1 MRILNDYYYR
11 EGYKEG
17 VFVALRAITPSW
29 FVVGV
34 ALSLWSL
41 SVESW
46 SIWITLFILAMPVFW
61 LMAMVWA
68 KAVDTISKST
78 DAPKEGRK

>member
-17 VFVALRAITPSW
+17 VFIALKAMTPPW

-34 ALSLWSL
+34 ALALL
-41 SVESW
+41 NLYFDFW
-46 SIWITLFILAMPVFW
+46 SIWLVLFILAMPIFW

-68 KAVDTISKST
+68 KAIDVISKNT
-78 DAPKEGRK
+78 DTPKEGRK